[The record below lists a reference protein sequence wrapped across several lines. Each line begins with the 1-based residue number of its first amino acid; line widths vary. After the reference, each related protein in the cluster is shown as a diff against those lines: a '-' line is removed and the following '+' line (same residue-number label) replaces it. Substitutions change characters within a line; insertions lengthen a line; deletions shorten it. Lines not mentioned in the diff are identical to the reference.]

1 MQTLAQPVDPLRA
14 QKLRLPRLGR
24 AFFVVLGM
32 AVLHAIVVWRYGG
45 VIWGDHGRWLYNV
58 SRFAAGSAPY
68 RDFDFP
74 NPPIGLIIV
83 GTLARIVGTNFGAI
97 SAITTLLFLAN
108 FAVFLLALRRLLP
121 DVVLPVAVP
130 ALLFSVA
137 LACRHG
143 VTLPAGT
150 DSVSG
155 PVGFLCLQVGAWL
168 MLETVEL
175 PRVRRSA
182 ACGAFLALAMMSK
195 HDFWPPAILLLMA
208 AAIVLVRNGAPRRV
222 VVAGAAGFITVM
234 VVIIGAMVAWVG
246 LHPVHVMLTG
256 SGRAVEIAMKS
267 TPSLER
273 MVAEVAGSAALILT
287 AVTALWLCLAISDQT
302 ASRWAG
308 AMLLTFFTAAA
319 VHLGMSV
326 AIGRDVL
333 LTGRP
338 AYPNLTQFA
347 FVAGFEAGR
356 SVFSIALDYFDDR
369 LLTHLL
375 PTILPPVLLVTLVA
389 RWKRWHDPKLRGRA
403 LVLMALAVAART
415 RRGFVGG
422 DWYNVLLELPAY
434 AVFVQLICGDAEQK
448 AARAVRATLAVF
460 IALGAYSY
468 ISLSDGPMT
477 YQGVRPRVM
486 TRQGR
491 ARWARD
497 QARAYHYTDS
507 VMAKIDPSGTRP
519 VYALGSSAGWNYFLK
534 RPNPLPFTD
543 GLPID
548 IDSVELRAASARLL
562 AARPLLIE
570 NHMALRRGL
579 GRPNL
584 LEWEPGLEANRY
596 EKRDAPWFAALTAH
610 CRAADPTLDSTTTIR
625 IWDCDQATR

>member
-1 MQTLAQPVDPLRA
+1 MPA
-14 QKLRLPRLGR
+14 QKLRLPRPGR
-24 AFFVVLGM
+24 AFLIVLGL
-32 AVLHAIVVWRYGG
+32 AALHAIAVWRYGG
-45 VIWGDHGRWLYNV
+45 LIWGDHGRWLFNV
-58 SRFAAGSAPY
+58 SRFAAGEAPY
-68 RDFDFP
+68 RDFAFP
-74 NPPIGLIIV
+74 NPPVGLILV
-83 GTLARIVGTNFGAI
+83 GTLSRIVGTSFGAI
-97 SAITTLLFLAN
+97 SAITTLLFLAT
-108 FAVFLLALRRLLP
+108 FAVFVLALRRLLP
-121 DVVLPVAVP
+121 DVVLPIAVP

-150 DSVSG
+150 DAVSG
-155 PVGFLCLQVGAWL
+155 PVGFLCLQLGAWL
-168 MLETVEL
+168 MLETVEQ
-175 PRVRRSA
+175 PRVRRA
-182 ACGAFLALAMMSK
+182 AASGAFFALAMMSK
-195 HDFWPPAILLLMA
+195 HDFWPPTILLLVA
-208 AAIVLVRNGAPRRV
+208 AVVVLVRYRAPRRV
-222 VVAGAAGFITVM
+222 IVAGGAGFAIAGAAILGGM
-234 VVIIGAMVAWVG
+234 VVWVG
-246 LHPVHVMLTG
+246 AHPVYHMLTG
-256 SGRAVEIAMKS
+256 SGHAVEIALRS

-273 MVAEVAGSAALILT
+273 MVAETAASAALVLT
-287 AVTALWLCLAISDQT
+287 AVTALWLCLAISDRT

-308 AMLLTFFTAAA
+308 AMILTFLTAAA

-347 FVAGFEAGR
+347 FVAGFEVGR
-356 SVFSIALDYFDDR
+356 SVFAIALDFFDDR

-375 PTILPPVLLVTLVA
+375 PTILPPVLLVVLVA
-389 RWKRWHDPKLRGRA
+389 RWRRWQDPRLRGRA
-403 LVLMALAVAART
+403 VVLMALAVAART

-434 AVFVQLICGDAEQK
+434 AVFIQLICGDAKQK

-468 ISLSDGPMT
+468 INLANGPLT
-477 YQGVRPRVM
+477 FNGVRPRVM

-507 VMAKIDPSGTRP
+507 VLTALDRSGTRP
-519 VYALGSSAGWNYFLK
+519 VYALGPSAGWNYFLK
-534 RPNPLPFTD
+534 RPNPLPFTE
-543 GLPID
+543 GLPSD
-548 IDSVELRAASARLL
+548 LEPAQLRAATERLL

-570 NHMALRRGL
+570 NRLALRRVM
-579 GRPNL
+579 GRPSL
-584 LEWEPGLEANRY
+584 LAWEPGMEAARY
-596 EKRDAPWFAALTAH
+596 ERRDAPWFATVTAH
-610 CRAADPTLDSTTTIR
+610 CRAADPTLDSTATIR